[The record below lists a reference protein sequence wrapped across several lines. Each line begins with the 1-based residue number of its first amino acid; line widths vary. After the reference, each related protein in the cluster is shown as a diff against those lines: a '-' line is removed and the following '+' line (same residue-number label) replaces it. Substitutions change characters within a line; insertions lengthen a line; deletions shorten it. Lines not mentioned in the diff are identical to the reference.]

1 MGNGH
6 GIGERGSAMTP
17 PTDRTAPPGGPGGSG
32 GSLSDDAA
40 LRIFRTMTTIR
51 LTENR
56 IVRGL
61 NSGELT
67 MTFYTVRGQEAIPAA
82 MGEHLLPED
91 YMVTTY
97 RGVHDCIAKGVP
109 LDELLAEMCGKYTGT
124 SKGKGGPMH
133 LSDPH
138 SGLMVTTGVVGGGLP
153 IAVGLALSSQLRG
166 DGRVT
171 VVNFGDGATSIGATH
186 EAVNLAALW
195 QLPVV
200 FVCQNNRYGEH
211 TKFADYTRSS
221 SLAERFATYGLSAR
235 SVDGNSIEAMSEAAE
250 TAIAQARSGGGPTFL
265 ECMTYR
271 LGGHSFGSSTEY
283 MDPDELAQAEAD
295 EPVGRNRRW
304 LLEDRGVPEAVLS
317 DMEAAVGAE
326 VEAAIAFAKAS
337 EPPPASELVTDV
349 FSSLAASPR

>member
-1 MGNGH
+1 
-6 GIGERGSAMTP
+6 MTP
-17 PTDRTAPPGGPGGSG
+17 PREQAGPTDVLG
-32 GSLSDDAA
+32 DDAA
-40 LRIFRTMTTIR
+40 VRIFRTMATIR
-51 LTENR
+51 SAENR
-56 IVRGL
+56 IIRGL

-67 MTFYTVRGQEAIPAA
+67 MTFYTVRGQEAIPSAI
-82 MGEHLLPED
+82 GEHLHRED

-97 RGVHDCIAKGVP
+97 RGLHDCIAKGVP
-109 LDELLAEMCGKYTGT
+109 LDELFAEMCGKFTGT

-153 IAVGLALSSQLRG
+153 IAVGLALSSKLRG

-195 QLPVV
+195 QLPIV
-200 FVCQNNRYGEH
+200 FVCQNNQYGEH

-221 SLAERFATYGLSAR
+221 SLAERFAGYGLSAL
-235 SVDGNSIEAMSEAAE
+235 SVDGNSIPAMSAAAE
-250 TAIAQARSGGGPTFL
+250 AAIAQARSGEGPTFL

-271 LGGHSFGSSTEY
+271 LGGHSFGSTTEY
-283 MDPDELAQAEAD
+283 MDPAELAQAEAD

-304 LLEDRGVPEAVLS
+304 LVEERGIAEDVLQQLE
-317 DMEAAVGAE
+317 AE
-326 VEAAIAFAKAS
+326 VEAEVDAAIEFAKS
-337 EPPPASELVTDV
+337 SDPPPASELLTDV
-349 FSSLAASPR
+349 FSRMEAAPK

>member
-1 MGNGH
+1 
-6 GIGERGSAMTP
+6 MT
-17 PTDRTAPPGGPGGSG
+17 A
-32 GSLSDDAA
+32 LSNDAA
-40 LRIFRTMTTIR
+40 LRIYRTMTTIR
-51 LTENR
+51 TTENR
-56 IVRGL
+56 IIRGL

-82 MGEHLLPED
+82 IGEHLRRED

-97 RGVHDCIAKGVP
+97 RGMHDCIAKGVP
-109 LDELLAEMCGKYTGT
+109 LEELLAEMCGKSTGT

-133 LSDPH
+133 VSDPH

-153 IAVGLALSSQLRG
+153 IAVGLALSSALRG

-211 TKFADYTRSS
+211 TKFADYTRSP
-221 SLAERFATYGLSAR
+221 SLADRFATYGLTAR
-235 SVDGNSIEAMSEAAE
+235 AVDGNSMEAMSEAAE
-250 TAIAQARSGGGPTFL
+250 AAITQARSGGGPTFL

-271 LGGHSFGSSTEY
+271 LGGHSFGSTTEY
-283 MDPDELAQAEAD
+283 MDPDELARAEAD
-295 EPVGRNRRW
+295 EPVARNRRW
-304 LLEDRGVPEAVLS
+304 LVAERGIDEDVLTL
-317 DMEAAVGAE
+317 MESE
-326 VEAAIAFAKAS
+326 VEVQVESALTFAKNS
-337 EPPPASELVTDV
+337 DPPSPEELHTDV
-349 FSSLAASPR
+349 FSTMAASPR

>member
-1 MGNGH
+1 
-6 GIGERGSAMTP
+6 MTP
-17 PTDRTAPPGGPGGSG
+17 PTEQTRAET
-32 GSLSDDAA
+32 LSDDAA

-51 LTENR
+51 VTENR
-56 IVRGL
+56 IIRGL

-82 MGEHLLPED
+82 FGEHLRRED

-97 RGVHDCIAKGVP
+97 RGIHDCIAKGVP
-109 LDELLAEMCGKYTGT
+109 LDELLAEMCGKFTGT

-153 IAVGLALSSQLRG
+153 IAVGLALSSHLRG

-195 QLPVV
+195 QLPIV

-221 SLAERFATYGLSAR
+221 SLAERFATYGLDAR
-235 SVDGNSIEAMSEAAE
+235 SVDGNSLPAMSEAAE
-250 TAIAQARSGGGPTFL
+250 AAIAQARSGGGPTFL

-271 LGGHSFGSSTEY
+271 LGGHSFGSTTEY
-283 MDPDELAQAEAD
+283 MPADELAQAEAD
-295 EPVGRNRRW
+295 EPVRRNRRW
-304 LLEDRGVPEAVLS
+304 LMDERGISESQLA
-317 DMEAAVGAE
+317 DMEAE
-326 VEAAIAFAKAS
+326 VEAAVETALQFAKDS
-337 EPPPASELVTDV
+337 DPPPASELLTDV
-349 FSSLAASPR
+349 FATLEASPR

>member
-1 MGNGH
+1 MTAATEH
-6 GIGERGSAMTP
+6 PGEL
-17 PTDRTAPPGGPGGSG
+17 TDE
-32 GSLSDDAA
+32 AA
-40 LRIFRTMTTIR
+40 LGIFRTMTTIR
-51 LTENR
+51 TTENR
-56 IVRGL
+56 IIRGL

-82 MGEHLLPED
+82 LGAHLRRED

-97 RGVHDCIAKGVP
+97 RGIHDCIAKGVP
-109 LDELLAEMCGKYTGT
+109 LDELLAEMCGKFTGT

-195 QLPVV
+195 QLPIV
-200 FVCQNNRYGEH
+200 FICQNNGYGEH
-211 TKFADYTRSS
+211 TKFADYTRSP
-221 SLAERFATYGLSAR
+221 SLAARFAAYGLSAR
-235 SVDGNSIEAMSEAAE
+235 AVDGNSIPAMSEAAAAAV
-250 TAIAQARSGGGPTFL
+250 TQARTGGGPTFL

-271 LGGHSFGSSTEY
+271 LGGHSFGSTTEY
-283 MDPDELAQAEAD
+283 MPADELARAEAD
-295 EPVGRNRRW
+295 EPIGRNRRW
-304 LLEDRGVPEAVLS
+304 LIGERHISEDTLAA
-317 DMEAAVGAE
+317 MEAEVEAE
-326 VEAAIAFAKAS
+326 VEAALEFAKRS
-337 EPPPASELVTDV
+337 DPPPADELLTDV
-349 FSSLAASPR
+349 FSTMEAAPR